1 MKTLF
6 EHLEPF
12 NESPR
17 RGITLLEVLVACGIL
32 IMGLASVAALL
43 PAAASMMAEAS
54 RLDRAANLATNAV
67 ADLRFRRLLSAASF
81 NDEVKTLVFGEMF
94 PNAPFRQNP
103 FGWQAVP
110 PTPLDEQAY
119 GTAWFGATVAPLA
132 ADGEIKK
139 GMPAKAT
146 VVVFRR
152 VDPDVRGIR
161 LRPYRP
167 NGSAEDPT
175 TGIFTIEDTVTIEVE
190 EDEAPVPRANVPNP
204 TEAERNRFEADR
216 KRFLPGCTWV
226 AVVGDDGVR
235 WLHVGNSWPTY
246 FESGQT
252 RAQKQVRQCFVSFS
266 DPDAAKEAMQ
276 ENTLVIH
283 AFAGVLRLE
292 EHLISLE

>member
-67 ADLRFRRLLSAASF
+67 ADLRFRGLLSAASF

-94 PNAPFRQNP
+94 PNDPFGKDPFRR
-103 FGWQAVP
+103 QAVL

-132 ADGEIKK
+132 ADAEIKK

-152 VDPDVRGIR
+152 SDPESMPISLTLVSPGIYR
-161 LRPYRP
+161 L
-167 NGSAEDPT
+167 DPQP
-175 TGIFTIEDTVTIEVE
+175 ELESV
-190 EDEAPVPRANVPNP
+190 
-204 TEAERNRFEADR
+204 R
-216 KRFLPGCTWV
+216 KRFLPACTWV

-246 FESGQT
+246 TKSGQT
-252 RAQKQVRQCFVSFS
+252 RAQKEIERCFVSFS
-266 DPDAAKEAMQ
+266 DPDAATDAAEGNAL
-276 ENTLVIH
+276 TVH
-283 AFAGVLRLE
+283 AFTGVLRLE